1 VVRLGG
7 LKGGPA
13 LGKMRGF
20 IDANRNGVEERVE
33 RVTIAGVVKTKNW
46 LLSTPSCFSASGTG
60 IFS

>member
-33 RVTIAGVVKTKNW
+33 RVTIAGVVKTKN
-46 LLSTPSCFSASGTG
+46 
-60 IFS
+60 